1 MRMNGMHQRRINEQ
15 GAGSTMSEK
24 KEPSPKGLK
33 KWFSSGD
40 WIKSFQIQ
48 LLLYAIFGI
57 AFYLLLL
64 KHVLPEQ
71 YHIEAGM
78 VSPVTIVSPVT
89 KIDQAA
95 TEEAKNEAASQV
107 EQVYTKDS
115 QITISQ
121 INKLDQFFAELRKIL
136 NDSSL
141 EQKDKRKKIEYL
153 TSQTISKKFSD
164 QFYEALSSTTPEKLT
179 QIRLKTRD
187 IVHAILEDGVR
198 KSEINEM
205 RDQVDRRLVT
215 MLLDQNVLDS
225 QSNLIVREIA
235 KESIVANEFY
245 DKERTE
251 ALREQERDSVPPIF
265 INKGQIIVSTGEVVT
280 PDQYRQLNELGLLK
294 KQTYLWQYIGLALFV
309 FILLFFMYWYIRY
322 FHKDLRENNKL
333 HLMLFSIL
341 LLTLLGMKVVA
352 LIQNPE
358 WNMLGYLAPVGLGA
372 MLITLLLNVELG
384 IGSVIVLSIASSVF
398 FNGNDHLLFDYRY
411 GFVSFVGGVACCFAL
426 SSVQKRSA
434 ILRAGVMNAFASML
448 AIVALYFLMP
458 SVGNLKELMEALSFG
473 ILSGIF
479 SAVLTMGF
487 LPYFESVFDI
497 LSPMRLLELSNPNH
511 PLLRKLLIE
520 TPGTYHHSIIVGNLA
535 EAAAAA
541 IGADGLLARVGA
553 YYHDVGKT
561 KRPQF
566 FIENQINRENPHDRI
581 SPHLSKTIIISHAR
595 DGVELLK
602 QYQIPKPIQDIA
614 AQHHGTTLLKYF
626 YYKAMEQ
633 QGCGQVLEEDFR
645 YPGPKAQF
653 KEAAIVGICD
663 CVEAAVRSLS
673 KPTPS
678 RIENMVKKIIQERL
692 EDGQFDEC
700 DLTLK
705 ELNLIAKS
713 VCETLQGI
721 FHSRI
726 EYPEE
731 PAATKGVKNG

>member
-1 MRMNGMHQRRINEQ
+1 MGEI
-15 GAGSTMSEK
+15 

-33 KWFSSGD
+33 KRFSSGD
-40 WIKSFQIQ
+40 WIKSFKIQIF
-48 LLLYAIFGI
+48 LYAIFGI

-71 YHIEAGM
+71 YNIEVGT

-95 TEEAKNEAASQV
+95 TEEAKEEAASQV
-107 EQVYTKDS
+107 EQVYTKDNQVTS
-115 QITISQ
+115 SQ
-121 INKLDQFFAELRKIL
+121 INKLDQFFAELRKIIS
-136 NDSSL
+136 DSSL
-141 EQKDKRKKIEYL
+141 DHEAKKKKAEYL
-153 TSQTISKKFSD
+153 VNQMISNKFSD
-164 QFYEALSSTTPEKLT
+164 QFYAALASTSPENLT
-179 QIRLKTRD
+179 QIRLKTRE
-187 IVHAILEDGVR
+187 IVQELLEEGIR
-198 KSEINEM
+198 RSEISEM

-225 QSNLIVREIA
+225 QSNWIVREIA

-251 ALREQERDSVPPIF
+251 LLKEQARDSVPPIF

-280 PDQYRQLNELGLLK
+280 EDQYRQLNELGLLK
-294 KQTYLWQYIGLALFV
+294 KQTYLWQYVGLALFV
-309 FILLFFMYWYIRY
+309 CILLLFLYWYIRF
-322 FHKDLRENNKL
+322 FHKNLRDNNKHL
-333 HLMLFSIL
+333 LMLFSVL

-384 IGSVIVLSIASSVF
+384 IGSVVLLSIASSVF

-411 GFVSFVGGVACCFAL
+411 GFVAFVGGVACCFAL

-434 ILRAGVMNAFASML
+434 ILRAGIMNALASML
-448 AIVALYFLMP
+448 AILALYFLVP

-541 IGADGLLARVGA
+541 IGADGFLARVGA

-566 FIENQINRENPHDRI
+566 FIENQIHRDNPHDRI

-626 YYKAMEQ
+626 YYKAIE

-678 RIENMVKKIIQERL
+678 RIESMVKKIIQERL

-705 ELNLIAKS
+705 ELDLIAKS

-731 PAATKGVKNG
+731 PTVNKGVKNG

>member
-1 MRMNGMHQRRINEQ
+1 MGEI
-15 GAGSTMSEK
+15 

-33 KWFSSGD
+33 KRFSSGD
-40 WIKSFQIQ
+40 WIKSFKIQIF
-48 LLLYAIFGI
+48 LYAIFGI

-71 YHIEAGM
+71 YNIEVGT

-95 TEEAKNEAASQV
+95 TEEAKEEAASQV
-107 EQVYTKDS
+107 EQVYTKDNQVTS
-115 QITISQ
+115 SQ
-121 INKLDQFFAELRKIL
+121 INKLDQFFAELRKIIS
-136 NDSSL
+136 DSSL
-141 EQKDKRKKIEYL
+141 DHEAKKKKAEYL
-153 TSQTISKKFSD
+153 VNQMISNKFSD
-164 QFYEALSSTTPEKLT
+164 QFYAALASTSPENLT
-179 QIRLKTRD
+179 QIRLKTRE
-187 IVHAILEDGVR
+187 IVQELLEEGIR
-198 KSEINEM
+198 RSEISEM
-205 RDQVDRRLVT
+205 RDQVDRRLVI

-225 QSNLIVREIA
+225 QSNWIVREIA

-251 ALREQERDSVPPIF
+251 LLKEQARDSVPPIF

-280 PDQYRQLNELGLLK
+280 EDQYRQLNELGLLK
-294 KQTYLWQYIGLALFV
+294 KQTYLWQYVGLALFV
-309 FILLFFMYWYIRY
+309 CILLLFLYWYIRF
-322 FHKDLRENNKL
+322 FHKNLRDNNKHL
-333 HLMLFSIL
+333 LMLFSVL

-384 IGSVIVLSIASSVF
+384 IGSVVLLSIASSVF

-411 GFVSFVGGVACCFAL
+411 GFVAFVGGVACCFAL

-434 ILRAGVMNAFASML
+434 ILRAGIMNALASML
-448 AIVALYFLMP
+448 AILALYFLVP

-566 FIENQINRENPHDRI
+566 FIENQIHRDNPHDRI

-626 YYKAMEQ
+626 YYKAIE

-678 RIENMVKKIIQERL
+678 RIESMVKKIIQERL

-705 ELNLIAKS
+705 ELDLIAKS

-731 PAATKGVKNG
+731 PTVNKGVKNG

>member
-1 MRMNGMHQRRINEQ
+1 MGEI
-15 GAGSTMSEK
+15 

-33 KWFSSGD
+33 KRFSSGD
-40 WIKSFQIQ
+40 WIKSFKIQIF
-48 LLLYAIFGI
+48 LYAIFGI

-71 YHIEAGM
+71 YNIEVGT

-95 TEEAKNEAASQV
+95 TEEAKEEAASQV
-107 EQVYTKDS
+107 EQVYTKDNQVTS
-115 QITISQ
+115 SQ
-121 INKLDQFFAELRKIL
+121 INKLDQFFAELRKIIS
-136 NDSSL
+136 DSSL
-141 EQKDKRKKIEYL
+141 DHEAKKKKAEYL
-153 TSQTISKKFSD
+153 VNQMISNKFSD
-164 QFYEALSSTTPEKLT
+164 QFYAALASTSPENLT
-179 QIRLKTRD
+179 QIRLKTRE
-187 IVHAILEDGVR
+187 IVQELLEEGIR
-198 KSEINEM
+198 RSEISEM

-225 QSNLIVREIA
+225 QSNWIVREIA

-251 ALREQERDSVPPIF
+251 LLKEQARDSVPPIF

-280 PDQYRQLNELGLLK
+280 EDQYRQLNELGLLK
-294 KQTYLWQYIGLALFV
+294 KQTYLWQYVGLALFV
-309 FILLFFMYWYIRY
+309 CILLLFLYWYIRF
-322 FHKDLRENNKL
+322 FHKNLRDNNKHL
-333 HLMLFSIL
+333 LMLFSVL

-384 IGSVIVLSIASSVF
+384 IGSVVLLSIASSVF

-411 GFVSFVGGVACCFAL
+411 GFVAFVGGVACCFAL

-434 ILRAGVMNAFASML
+434 ILRAGIMNALASML
-448 AIVALYFLMP
+448 AILALYFLVP

-566 FIENQINRENPHDRI
+566 FIENQIHRDNPHDRI

-626 YYKAMEQ
+626 YYKAIE

-678 RIENMVKKIIQERL
+678 RIESMVKKIIQERL

-705 ELNLIAKS
+705 ELDLIAKS

-731 PAATKGVKNG
+731 PTVNKGVKNG